1 MKTLEKDG
9 LFYEITENETER
21 FAFITGCNSLSEK
34 IIIPS
39 HIDDVPVKSI
49 DWGAFKDV
57 DSVKEIVI
65 EEGIEKI
72 EYGAFQKCTSLQSVH
87 LPKSLKI
94 IRSHAFEGCVELK
107 NVVVQEGL
115 EIIGD
120 CAFRNC
126 SMTEFNFP
134 ESLQTIG
141 ERAFNSVPLQNISFG
156 KNLIRICDSA
166 FRNCH
171 SLSSVSFSEG
181 LQETGDFVF
190 ENCINLQELSF
201 PNSLGLLGYGIID
214 GCNELHSVYIGKNT
228 SISHVEEDFG
238 YNCLSL
244 KKITVAP
251 GNEHLKTI
259 DGVLYD
265 LDTKTLLK
273 VPCSLESFRISIPSW
288 VEELAFASF
297 EDIQNV
303 KNVKFNRDSIL
314 GLEDS
319 HISTIKNL
327 LISCPINS
335 EIYNFAKDAKLDVG
349 SRKSQLSSFLD
360 ENTENEKDK

>member
-1 MKTLEKDG
+1 MDILEKDG
-9 LFYEITENETER
+9 LFYEIKKSETER

-39 HIDDVPVKSI
+39 HIDDIPVKNI

-65 EEGIEKI
+65 EEGIEI
-72 EYGAFQKCTSLQSVH
+72 IGYAAFQKCTSLQSVH

-94 IRSHAFEGCVELK
+94 IHNHAFEGCVELK
-107 NVVVQEGL
+107 NVVVQNGL
-115 EIIGD
+115 ETIGD
-120 CAFRNC
+120 SAFRNC

-141 ERAFNSVPLQNISFG
+141 ERAFKSIPLQNISFG

-166 FRNCH
+166 FRDCH

-201 PNSLGLLGYGIID
+201 PDSLGLLGYGVID
-214 GCNELHSVYIGKNT
+214 GCNQLRSIHIGKNT
-228 SISHVEEDFG
+228 SISHIEEDFG

-251 GNEHLKTI
+251 ENEHLKTI

-265 LDTKTLLK
+265 LDTKTLVK
-273 VPCSLESFRISIPSW
+273 VPSSLDSFKISIPSW

-297 EDIQNV
+297 EDVQNV
-303 KNVKFNRDSIL
+303 KNVRFNRDSIL

-319 HISTIKNL
+319 HISNIKNL

-335 EIYNFAKDAKLDVG
+335 EIYNFAKEAKINIG

-360 ENTENEKDK
+360 DNTENEKDK